1 MNVHRPYL
9 LDSDVLITAKNLYYA
24 FDICPGFWESL
35 LHHHREGH
43 VFSVDRVRSELLAG
57 RSTEDLVKW
66 VRNDVPESFFLTA
79 DTDEVAQ
86 VYTEI
91 MLWVQRHPTYFDHAK
106 AKFATGAD
114 GWLVAYALVHGATVV
129 TNEQPAP
136 ESKKDVKLPDVC
148 DKYEVPRA
156 NTFDLLRALGAR
168 FNWVGRAA

>member
-1 MNVHRPYL
+1 MNVHRSYL

-43 VFSVDRVRSELLAG
+43 VFSIDRVRSELLAG

-66 VRNDVPESFFLTA
+66 VRNDVPEAFFLTA

-91 MLWVQRHPTYFDHAK
+91 MLWVQRHSTYFDHAK

-129 TNEQPAP
+129 TNEQSAP

-148 DKYEVPRA
+148 DKYEVHRE
-156 NTFDLLRALGAR
+156 NTFNLLRALGAR
-168 FNWVGRAA
+168 FN